1 MVSERGNYMEIQWF
15 SKNLDGVATIYE
27 TNITLNT
34 VAAENFK
41 NAYST
46 LIGFNQKENILLIKS
61 LNKEEAVNNYSEND
75 LHPIAIKP
83 SYGRISGK
91 SLIRNICQVFPL
103 DFSKKSSFKFRSEWD
118 QANKYLKIYLK
129 EELSQ

>member
-1 MVSERGNYMEIQWF
+1 MEIQWF
-15 SKNLDGVATIYE
+15 SKNLAGVATIYE

-41 NAYST
+41 NSYST
-46 LIGFNQKENILLIKS
+46 IVGINQKDSILFIKS
-61 LNKEEAVNNYSEND
+61 LNKEEAVNNYDEND

-91 SLIRNICQVFPL
+91 NLIKNICQIFPL
-103 DFSKKSSFKFRSEWD
+103 DFTKQNSFKFRSEWD